1 MRLVKTLDVF
11 NRIEIAPFQDAEAL
25 AYAGLTAE
33 QGGTAAWLVLPNG
46 ARYRGAGAV
55 WAAFAAMW
63 PIMGD
68 ILLAIYHLPGIRALQ
83 DAAYRFVANNRRH
96 IPSGKAYLDGK

>member
-1 MRLVKTLDVF
+1 MRLVKTLDVL
-11 NRIEIAPFQDAEAL
+11 NRIEVAPFQDADAL

-33 QGGTAAWLVLPNG
+33 QGGRAAWLILPNG

-63 PIMGD
+63 PIIGD
-68 ILLAIYHLPGIRALQ
+68 ILLAVYHLPVIRPVQ
-83 DAAYRFVANNRRH
+83 NAAYQWVANNRRRF
-96 IPSGKAYLDGK
+96 PSGKPFLDRE